1 VSRPRTSGR
10 FARTAARRARSF
22 SRRTCRWPN
31 GTSRSA
37 ISTVAEGIL
46 DRIVHRAQR
55 IELRGGVD
63 AEKPTATGA
72 LKIALGISALLGGE
86 RDTSPFPHTPFPQAA
101 ASLPSLRM
109 APILLRFLSLFDRVK
124 MPASLRS
131 DLLDRLPE
139 NGDRFETRTVIDFA
153 GSVANRR
160 TWSGRRGDCPAKCY
174 AAMPK
179 IVWMN
184 WRWATGWLY
193 RPTGPDLCGS
203 HASPRNP
210 QSFARR
216 RPPSG
221 SRGSP

>member
-1 VSRPRTSGR
+1 MPVAKWHQQIGDFHSRRGHPGPHRASGSAHR
-10 FARTAARRARSF
+10 ASRGSRCGKTHRNRSAENRARDL
-22 SRRTCRWPN
+22 CIA
-31 GTSRSA
+31 G
-37 ISTVAEGIL
+37 
-46 DRIVHRAQR
+46 
-55 IELRGGVD
+55 RG
-63 AEKPTATGA
+63 K
-72 LKIALGISALLGGE
+72 
-86 RDTSPFPHTPFPQAA
+86 DTSPFPHTPFPQAA
-101 ASLPSLRM
+101 ASIPSLRM